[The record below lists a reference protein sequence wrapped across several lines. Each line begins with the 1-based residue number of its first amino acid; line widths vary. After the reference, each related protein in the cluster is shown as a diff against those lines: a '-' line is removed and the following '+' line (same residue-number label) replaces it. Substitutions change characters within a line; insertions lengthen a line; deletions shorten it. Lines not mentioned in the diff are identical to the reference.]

1 MVTQAS
7 MGESM
12 VRMVDGHGM
21 TGFFTGIRSGNAPS
35 ERLCTK
41 LGLQATD
48 KAVIISIAPEVF
60 AAGSV
65 TK

>member
-1 MVTQAS
+1 
-7 MGESM
+7 
-12 VRMVDGHGM
+12 M
-21 TGFFTGIRSGNAPS
+21 TGFFTGIREGNAPS

-41 LGLQATD
+41 LGLEATD
-48 KAVIISIAPEVF
+48 RTIIISIAPEVF